1 VLVANGIFPCTPIA
15 PQFAV
20 AIPLLNLYRSLFART
35 CDAIHALANALNT
48 TYERTGF
55 RMLNNE
61 GNKTK
66 DPFRKSLGNAVQWYD
81 VLLMRTEDRLEQALY
96 EADQLV
102 QARRHE
108 EPSSERPS
116 VPSVDQLKPG
126 ECHRILRNACPAC
139 FGGSL
144 YGKSFNY
151 FVSSGGDIH
160 VAVDGNMHHRHIRG
174 AGKSNEFLESRRFL
188 SKQYVDKVGEEMA
201 KAKKRPSKPY
211 KSAVP
216 ESAIQACHDSHH
228 AAKGDIA
235 GDSETTNGKG
245 MEFDDKGVMAFVCR
259 HDIPLFF
266 ANIDT
271 PGEQQKYSIALIQF
285 FFLLIPLIATVFILY
300 DIGCVLDVS
309 INKYDFLP
317 LWITSRIMFAT
328 SAMHAYGHG
337 WWCQLEYNPRLH
349 TGLGLTDGE
358 GVERLWSRLRRLIG
372 VERRSSR
379 PKRIWLIDRQAD
391 AIAME
396 LKDGLGFWI
405 QSKLDDGIA
414 NHEYIAH
421 NALNEAGIPVSE
433 CRTQWT
439 AQNPLQRALKGTA
452 DQKTSDRPAQLKK
465 ELDKVLGLQTD
476 IQGVDKAIESA
487 TKAIRAAGATEES
500 LVALAQL
507 ESIQTKLKDQVERL
521 YSSLSITEEFPE
533 LEGIPIAVLR
543 TLILSRDLKKSIRK
557 RAVGSF
563 WEWDRLDQSIGGRQQ
578 TIGTKLHQQTRAA
591 ISKRKPTLMT
601 AIRKYNDY
609 CALIR
614 RQIQQHCHEDS
625 PKIPLP
631 EPLPS
636 DLESLK
642 ESTNLMQDVLMTC
655 SFDTLPA
662 WTENAEVRQGIQATL
677 KLDRCLEERRRL
689 VTEADNLLRSF
700 QRDLTAI
707 EVALRLPQHQHLAIL
722 LNQRREHQLHLRS
735 AWSTSLVSLVRFTS
749 AVNTAQ
755 ETANLIA
762 GTSLV
767 EVCWMTAQTSASMK
781 AALPKKRRKAPS
793 RPFLYSDEL
802 VAADIVHAE
811 ASRQDSDDE
820 PEAQA
825 DANNVPSDTRSRAL
839 PDTDIVI
846 NVSEINI
853 LRTPSSW
860 LNSGCINS
868 LSSLLQLISLN
879 SKCAVLSSYA
889 IPRIADDAVLWKV
902 LHRSKF
908 WEKDI
913 WLLPI
918 HRIGEQHWVLSVI
931 DTRRQKI
938 GLFDSYAVSTMSN
951 SQSQD
956 IMRLIYCLKQLT
968 AHHLGIILP
977 FQTDSSSHW
986 TVSPLYSEPVQGNSY
1001 DCGLWVLT
1009 IIAAFFRGAATTTIS
1024 ESDMEPVRRI
1034 FLKLVHL
1041 IPVVSRT

>member
-15 PQFAV
+15 PHFAV

-102 QARRHE
+102 QARRHDRGNLSLSPL
-108 EPSSERPS
+108 PSGASLIA
-116 VPSVDQLKPG
+116 LKPG

-151 FVSSGGDIH
+151 GGDIH

-174 AGKSNEFLESRRFL
+174 AGKSNEFYESRRFL
-188 SKQYVDKVGEEMA
+188 SKEYVNKVGEEMA

-211 KSAVP
+211 NSAVP

-235 GDSETTNGKG
+235 GDSETTNRKG
-245 MEFDDKGVMAFVCR
+245 MEFDDKGVMALVCR

-271 PGEQQKYSIALIQF
+271 PGEQQKYPIALIQF

-309 INKYDFLP
+309 ISKYDFLP
-317 LWITSRIMFAT
+317 LWITSRVMFAT

-349 TGLGLTDGE
+349 RGLGLTDGE

-372 VERRSSR
+372 IERRSSR

-421 NALNEAGIPVSE
+421 NAFNEAGIPVSD
-433 CRTQWT
+433 CRTQWV
-439 AQNPLQRALKGTA
+439 LQKSYQLSVQAH
-452 DQKTSDRPAQLKK
+452 RPAQLKK
-465 ELDKVLGLQTD
+465 ELDKVLMLQTD

-487 TKAIRAAGATEES
+487 TKAIRAAGATDES
-500 LVALAQL
+500 LVALVQL
-507 ESIQTKLKDQVERL
+507 ESIQTKLKDQVEKL

-543 TLILSRDLKKSIRK
+543 TLILSRDLKKSIRNK
-557 RAVGSF
+557 AIGSF

-578 TIGTKLHQQTRAA
+578 TIGTKLHQQTCTA
-591 ISKRKPTLMT
+591 ISKRKPALMT

-614 RQIQQHCHEDS
+614 RQIRQHCHEDS

-642 ESTNLMQDVLMTC
+642 ESTDLMQDVLMTC
-655 SFDTLPA
+655 SLDTLPA
-662 WTENAEVRQGIQATL
+662 WAEHAEVRQGIQATL
-677 KLDRCLEERRRL
+677 KLDRCREERHRL

-707 EVALRLPQHQHLAIL
+707 EVALRLPKYQHLAVL

-767 EVCWMTAQTSASMK
+767 EVRWMTAQTSGNHLDNACKSTSPIYDLSDQSQNLPCDTDLY
-781 AALPKKRRKAPS
+781 AALATAASTSPY
-793 RPFLYSDEL
+793 LETDE
-802 VAADIVHAE
+802 A
-811 ASRQDSDDE
+811 
-820 PEAQA
+820 
-825 DANNVPSDTRSRAL
+825 RSRAL

-868 LSSLLQLISLN
+868 LSSLLQLISPN
-879 SKCAVLSSYA
+879 RKCAVLSSYA

-938 GLFDSYAVSTMSN
+938 GLFDSYAGGSWTWKDDIS
-951 SQSQD
+951 D
-956 IMRLIYCLKQLT
+956 IMRLIYRLKQLT

-977 FQTDSSSHW
+977 FQTDSTSHW

-1009 IIAAFFRGAATTTIS
+1009 TIAAFFRGAATTALS